1 MEELIKILEK
11 FDSERCNFF
20 GTNEWNENK
29 VAECFYDC
37 AKDILCGGYFLIEFI
52 AANLINNKIIDI
64 NQIELYYHEEGENGK
79 IKDPI
84 MYHTND
90 RGSYSKFYKKDKGLP
105 YFVMGSFNPHTS
117 GIDVTFESETNQY
130 RASFLIRSYRVLDD
144 KNDLNSDKIKYDTC
158 STHIY
163 DDMFPLGFFF
173 GNNEKYKIKWVSD
186 NNKCG
191 HIEYCKRINV
201 AEYKKDDGQY
211 KKIELQNINGLN
223 QDSYFKSGSKYY
235 QKETRNWGF
244 IRIINNK

>member
-1 MEELIKILEK
+1 MDELIKILEK
-11 FDSERCNFF
+11 FDIERHKYF

-37 AKDILCGGYFLIEFI
+37 AKDILCGGYF
-52 AANLINNKIIDI
+52 LINNKIIDI

-90 RGSYSKFYKKDKGLP
+90 KGSYSRFYKKDKGLP
-105 YFVMGSFNPHTS
+105 YFIMGSFNPHTS
-117 GIDVTFESETNQY
+117 GIDVTFESETNKY
-130 RASFLIRSYRVLDD
+130 RASFLIRSYRVLND
-144 KNDLNSDKIKYDTC
+144 KNDLNSNKIEYDTC

-163 DDMFPLGFFF
+163 DDMFPLGFVF
-173 GNNEKYKIKWVSD
+173 GNNENYKIKWVLD

-191 HIEYCKRINV
+191 NVEYCKRINV
-201 AEYKKDDGQY
+201 AEFKKDDKHY
-211 KKIELQNINGLN
+211 KKIELQNINSLD
-223 QDSYFKSGSKYY
+223 QDSYFKSGNKYY

-244 IRIINNK
+244 KRIINNH